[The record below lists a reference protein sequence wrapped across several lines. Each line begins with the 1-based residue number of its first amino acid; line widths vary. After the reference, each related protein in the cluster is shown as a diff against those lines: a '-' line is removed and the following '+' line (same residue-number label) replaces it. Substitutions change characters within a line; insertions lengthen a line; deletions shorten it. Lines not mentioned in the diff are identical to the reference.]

1 MKPTLAF
8 DIYGTLIDTAG
19 VTALLQ
25 TMVGDKAILF
35 SNTWRDKQLEY
46 SFRHGLM
53 DDYVEF
59 STCTRQALHYTNA
72 LLATQLDETALQQ
85 LMQQYTVLPAFS
97 DVRPTLEALKAQGI
111 KICAFSNGT
120 RAGVETLLN
129 NAQISDYFA
138 DIISVDEV
146 KTFKPS
152 PIVYDLCL
160 QRSGVDK
167 EHCWLVSGNAFDILG
182 AQKFGLKTAW
192 VKREVNKVFD
202 PWGHEPDQIITDLTQ
217 LGEMF

>member
-25 TMVGDKAILF
+25 TMIGDKATLF
-35 SNTWRDKQLEY
+35 SQTWRDKQLEY

-59 STCTRQALHYTNA
+59 GVCTLQALNYTNA
-72 LLATQLDETALQQ
+72 LLQTELDEQAIQQ

-97 DVRPTLEALKAQGI
+97 DVRPTLETLKAQGI
-111 KICAFSNGT
+111 KLCAFSNGT
-120 RAGVETLLN
+120 RAGVEKLLQ
-129 NAQISDYFA
+129 NAEIA
-138 DIISVDEV
+138 DFFDDVISVDEV

-152 PIVYDLCL
+152 PVVYDLCI
-160 QRSGVDK
+160 QRSGANK
-167 EHCWLVSGNAFDILG
+167 EHCWLISGNTFDILG
-182 AQKFGLKTAW
+182 AKKFGLKTAW
-192 VKREVNKVFD
+192 VKREPNKVFD
-202 PWGHEPDQIITDLTQ
+202 PWDQEPDQIITDLRK
-217 LGEMF
+217 LGELF